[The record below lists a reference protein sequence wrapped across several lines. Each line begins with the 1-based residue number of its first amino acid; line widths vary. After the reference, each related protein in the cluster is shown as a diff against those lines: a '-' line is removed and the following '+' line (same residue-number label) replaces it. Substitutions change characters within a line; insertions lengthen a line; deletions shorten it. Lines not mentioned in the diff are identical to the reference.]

1 MTTPSRCVKSPLFL
15 PAAQNRRNSQA
26 CLIFLG
32 ALRRRPRILLLH
44 GLLKNGMRRLRG
56 LDKPDFLLTW
66 RRSFGVSHWIADRI
80 GGCERTTR
88 RHCEEAL
95 PKVRANAL
103 RQAAMKWAA

>member
-1 MTTPSRCVKSPLFL
+1 
-15 PAAQNRRNSQA
+15 
-26 CLIFLG
+26 
-32 ALRRRPRILLLH
+32 
-44 GLLKNGMRRLRG
+44 
-56 LDKPDFLLTW
+56 LTW